1 MVILVHPED
10 VLEGMLLVS
19 DAKYAVIPLR
29 LSLAEIE
36 RLTTVFVVLESPE
49 LMVNEVI
56 EGAVLS

>member
-36 RLTTVFVVLESPE
+36 RLTTVLEVLESPE
-49 LMVNEVI
+49 LMVNEDI

>member
-36 RLTTVFVVLESPE
+36 RLTTVLVVVESPE